1 MAAEERAARIE
12 ARNVAAREKAK
23 EERVRHLEFSSL
35 ALRVF
40 AAMKVESNPCRQAAR
55 LQAQR
60 EQREAEIAAQDAL
73 LAMDVST
80 VEDGATLSSI
90 VGQRAKARERIFQD
104 AAVDFSR
111 QFAEHG
117 IDLRYDRE
125 SEPRLSIYVV
135 GGPTPKT
142 PKTSAFQTIEL
153 DATLKP

>member
-35 ALRVF
+35 APSVS
-40 AAMKVESNPCRQAAR
+40 AATEVESNPCRQAAR

-90 VGQRAKARERIFQD
+90 VGQRAKARADLAPYRWGDLNKFASKRTLGRAER
-104 AAVDFSR
+104 AANGARLPARLFWVPLCSR
-111 QFAEHG
+111 
-117 IDLRYDRE
+117 
-125 SEPRLSIYVV
+125 
-135 GGPTPKT
+135 
-142 PKTSAFQTIEL
+142 
-153 DATLKP
+153 